1 MADAMRAAATG
12 DTATLGSL
20 IAAGQDPNTADFSGE
35 TLLCAAAQHG
45 HEACCRGLLQSN
57 AAVDQPTASGATPL
71 AAAAAHHRRC
81 WCWLT
86 LRA

>member
-35 TLLCAAAQHG
+35 TLLCAAAQHLSLI
-45 HEACCRGLLQSN
+45 HI
-57 AAVDQPTASGATPL
+57 
-71 AAAAAHHRRC
+71 
-81 WCWLT
+81 
-86 LRA
+86 